1 MNITGSLI
9 VVAFAAL
16 IHASFQ
22 LSVSVLSLLSSHTIG
37 AKRSQA
43 RLVRLTGSYIFGSAV
58 MTLLLLSTASLLLLH
73 TTGGTPPRLV
83 WVVMCGLLFGLGVA
97 VWLFYYRR
105 HEKGTTLWVPRGI
118 ARYLSERTKATK
130 YSAEAFGLGLSS
142 VMGEILFIF
151 APIALSALILIQLPG
166 EWQLVGLGIYTVVSL
181 LSLFIVGALVG
192 SGHHLSTIQ
201 RWRENNKH
209 FLQFAAGGGLLVLG
223 FCIYVNEILGATT
236 FASGGF

>member
-1 MNITGSLI
+1 MNIASSLI

-37 AKRSQA
+37 AKRSHTK
-43 RLVRLTGSYIFGSAV
+43 LVRLVGSYIFGAAV
-58 MTLLLLSTASLLLLH
+58 MTLLLLAATALFLLDAFPR
-73 TTGGTPPRLV
+73 TTPQLV
-83 WVVMCGLLFGLGVA
+83 WVIVCGVLVSLAIA
-97 VWLFYYRR
+97 VWLFYYR

-142 VMGEILFIF
+142 VAGEVLFIF
-151 APIALSALILIQLPG
+151 APVIISALVIIHLPTL
-166 EWQLVGLGIYTVVSL
+166 WQLVGLTIYTVISL
-181 LSLFIVGALVG
+181 LSLLIVGGLVG
-192 SGHHLSTIQ
+192 SGHRLSTIQ
-201 RWRENNKH
+201 RWREKNKH

-223 FCIYVNEILGATT
+223 FFIYVNEVVAATA